1 MTEKAW
7 KKIVDDEEERA
18 KKKRKRAMLLR
29 SIRKVQK
36 MRWVN
41 CSPNATCIIIKN
53 IAPFFQIELII
64 QKELSSGLFFIA
76 FRCVLGVK
84 SDELT
89 EIKITEEAQGRPCFV
104 S

>member
-1 MTEKAW
+1 MALGCL
-7 KKIVDDEEERA
+7 
-18 KKKRKRAMLLR
+18 LLR
-29 SIRKVQK
+29 KTSSTPAVVPGAAPALAKAGVGGFKKSSVQ
-36 MRWVN
+36 V
-41 CSPNATCIIIKN
+41 
-53 IAPFFQIELII
+53 F
-64 QKELSSGLFFIA
+64 FFIA